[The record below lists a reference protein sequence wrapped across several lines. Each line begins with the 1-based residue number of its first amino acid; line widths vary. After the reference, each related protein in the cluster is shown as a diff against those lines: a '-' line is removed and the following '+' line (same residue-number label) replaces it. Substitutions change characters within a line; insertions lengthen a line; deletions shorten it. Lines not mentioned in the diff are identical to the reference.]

1 MVSSRGSNDSP
12 PGFRAEPTVGSPA
25 LTSVA
30 TAMGDANRSNFPVS
44 TIRQRISHLVCHEA
58 PEMRGTLYPYHD
70 LERVARGRYRLVE
83 D

>member
-1 MVSSRGSNDSP
+1 
-12 PGFRAEPTVGSPA
+12 
-25 LTSVA
+25 
-30 TAMGDANRSNFPVS
+30 MGDANGSHLPVA

-58 PEMRGTLYPYHD
+58 TETRGTLYPYHD